1 MSQTRQL
8 PKLTVEQEPFLLIR
22 SAALGFVTGSREH
35 WHQHPWAQLLY
46 GTAGA
51 MTLYAGRG
59 SWIIPGGKA
68 IVIPPGCRHSI
79 AMWGEVAMRT
89 LYFSPSLD
97 FPALTSA
104 ECRVIEVTALL
115 RELILRVIE
124 LAALDSRVPQQ
135 ERLAHVTVDELSR
148 AEITPLSLPIPGDAR
163 AASVAQ

>member
-1 MSQTRQL
+1 VSQTRHQ
-8 PKLTVEQEPFLLIR
+8 PTLTLEQEPFLLVR
-22 SAALGFVTGSREH
+22 SAALGYATGSHEF
-35 WHQHPWAQLLY
+35 WHYHPWPQLLY

-68 IVIPPGCRHSI
+68 IVIPRNCRHTI

-97 FPALTSA
+97 APALVSE
-104 ECRVIEVTALL
+104 ECRVIEVTSLL

-124 LAALDSRVPQQ
+124 LAALDSRVPAQ
-135 ERLAHVTVDELSR
+135 ERLAHV
-148 AEITPLSLPIPGDAR
+148 
-163 AASVAQ
+163 VAT